1 MGESFV
7 RPVVT
12 AIETLVDTLTLEPI
26 EVNLFRG
33 QTPLDERHAKR
44 IYGGQVIA
52 QALMAAYQTVNGRRC
67 HSLQAYFIR
76 PGDPKAPVLYEVER
90 SREGKSFTTRRVIA
104 IQHGEQILNLAASF
118 QVDEPGFEH
127 AFPMPPTPG
136 PDTLPSDA
144 DLLRLA
150 VEKASQSVR
159 NEAMKELVARDFAIE
174 MRRIDPINPM
184 KPVKADPHQ
193 KLWFRAAGDVG
204 DDAAMNQCILA
215 YATDMSLLSTCAR
228 PHGVSWQVGVQ
239 MASLDHILWFHR
251 PSRISDWH
259 LYVQDSPSASGARG
273 FNRGAI
279 YGQDGQLLASV
290 AQEGL
295 IRPR

>member
-1 MGESFV
+1 L
-7 RPVVT
+7 T
-12 AIETLVDTLTLEPI
+12 AIETLIDILTLEPI

-33 QTPLDERHAKR
+33 QTPEDERRHNR

-52 QALMAAYQTVNGRRC
+52 QALMAAYQTVQGRRC

-127 AFPMPPTPG
+127 MFKPPAADP
-136 PDTLPSDA
+136 PDRVPTDA
-144 DLLRLA
+144 ERARLA
-150 VEKASQSVR
+150 GEDMSPH
-159 NEAMKELVARDFAIE
+159 MKELVARDFSIE
-174 MRRIDPINPM
+174 MRRLDPVNPF
-184 KPVKADPHQ
+184 KPEKAEPAQ
-193 KLWFRAAGDVG
+193 RVWFRASGDVG
-204 DDAAMNQCILA
+204 DDIAMNQCVIA
-215 YATDMSLLSTCAR
+215 YATDMSLLATCAR
-228 PHGVSWQVGVQ
+228 PHGVSWMTGVQ

-251 PSRISDWH
+251 PSRARDWH

-273 FNRGAI
+273 FNRGSI
-279 YGQDGQLLASV
+279 YTADGVLVASA

-295 IRPR
+295 IRPRPPKAG